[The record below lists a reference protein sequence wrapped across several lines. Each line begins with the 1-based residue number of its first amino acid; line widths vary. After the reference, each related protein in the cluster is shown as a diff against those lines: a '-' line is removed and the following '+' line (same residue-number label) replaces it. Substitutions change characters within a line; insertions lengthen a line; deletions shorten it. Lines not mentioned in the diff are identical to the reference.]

1 MKYYIVDAF
10 ADHPFEGNPAAV
22 CVLDEWLDDELMQ
35 LIAIENNLSE
45 TAFAVKK
52 NTEVGEYRLRWFTP
66 GGEVDLCGHATLATS
81 YVIDTYVEPIVESI
95 KFTTLSGILEVKK
108 SNGLYEMDFPSRT
121 PEPVELTEQMV
132 KALGVTPKEA
142 YLARDLILLLDSAS
156 QVRNLKPNFSLMK
169 EIPLGLVCVVTAK
182 GDDCD
187 FVSRSFCPKLNVNED
202 PVCGSAHSSLIPFW
216 SCRLNKFNM
225 VAKQLSKRDGTLY
238 CENAGERVKIAGK
251 AVLYADGTMHIE

>member
-22 CVLDEWLDDELMQ
+22 CVVDEWLDDELMQ

-52 NTEVGEYRLRWFTP
+52 NTEVGEYKLRWFTP

-108 SNGLYEMDFPSRT
+108 NNGLYEMDFPSRT

-142 YLARDLILLLDSAS
+142 YLARDLILLVDSAS
-156 QVRNLKPNFSLMK
+156 QVRNAKPNFSLMK

-216 SCRLNKFNM
+216 SCRLNKSNM

-251 AVLYADGTMHIE
+251 AVLYAEGTMHIE